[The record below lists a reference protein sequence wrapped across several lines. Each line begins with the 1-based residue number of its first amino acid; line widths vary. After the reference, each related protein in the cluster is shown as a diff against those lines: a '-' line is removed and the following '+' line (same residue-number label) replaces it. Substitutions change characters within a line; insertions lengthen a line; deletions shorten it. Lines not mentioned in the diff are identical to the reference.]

1 MTLFQ
6 GIECFDY
13 SKKLNALVTGSADHR
28 VRVWNPY
35 VTSKPVAVM
44 DGHSMGVV
52 DVKLHPTLA
61 LVFSYSK
68 EAVST

>member
-1 MTLFQ
+1 M
-6 GIECFDY
+6 
-13 SKKLNALVTGSADHR
+13 TGSADHR

-44 DGHSMGVV
+44 DGHFMGIV

-61 LVFSYSK
+61 LIFSYSK
-68 EAVST
+68 DGVRSIVQKFCFHFENASLT